1 MLTWKKMKQ
10 KRGFEFSG
18 TSWVV
23 SPAAL
28 GLVRSLLE
36 RRKKEVWGEGGRRK
50 KEVGGEGG
58 RRGGLNNGD
67 GWDLLLL
74 HNGGLEAGL
83 ALSAV
88 HRTQLEQ
95 VVAAEGQLLLPLL
108 LLPRMPLMLLLLV
121 VVVGHLAT
129 LA

>member
-36 RRKKEVWGEGGRRK
+36 RRKKEV
-50 KEVGGEGG
+50 GGEGG

-67 GWDLLLL
+67 GWDLLL